1 MTSKLFHKP
10 RYHIASPYCVVPY
23 MIKSLWTHF
32 LRQTCEYIFNPLNTE
47 LNPICHLLALLGAHH
62 ILHVSRKSVKP
73 SSYGKSGN
81 SWNGCGFYI
90 TLFCLLEA
98 RKRNTEKKRIRR
110 KWAAD
115 KTTTA
120 NIAVYLFVKNSNPSH
135 KNDVP
140 SLNVLYT
147 SGFQVKLG

>member
-98 RKRNTEKKRIRR
+98 RKRNTEKKGLDGNEQLIRR
-110 KWAAD
+110 PPQTSPSTYSSKIS
-115 KTTTA
+115 
-120 NIAVYLFVKNSNPSH
+120 NSSRKNN
-135 KNDVP
+135 VP
-140 SLNVLYT
+140 SLNVL
-147 SGFQVKLG
+147 